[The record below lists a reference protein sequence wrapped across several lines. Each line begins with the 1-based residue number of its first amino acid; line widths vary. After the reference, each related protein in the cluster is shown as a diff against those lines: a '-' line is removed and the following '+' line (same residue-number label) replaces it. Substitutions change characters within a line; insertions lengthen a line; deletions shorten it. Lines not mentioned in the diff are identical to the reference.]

1 MTKLTT
7 YEDFDGFWCVQNEF
21 GEQEYGGFA
30 TEQEALD
37 WIKKQED

>member
-1 MTKLTT
+1 MERLTAH
-7 YEDFDGFWCVQNEF
+7 EDFDGWFVENEF

-30 TEQEALD
+30 TKQEALD